1 MDTLKPRKDLKMA
14 VVNVI
19 EAEMTET
26 GQSQSNQDGSHD
38 EEREGVT
45 YNWSLFHVMFG
56 LSTLYVMMTLTN
68 W

>member
-26 GQSQSNQDGSHD
+26 K
-38 EEREGVT
+38 RK
-45 YNWSLFHVMFG
+45 
-56 LSTLYVMMTLTN
+56 TLRIYIIKDKDMRKVSKFFKRTTMANPDLYD
-68 W
+68 